1 VLIAQ
6 LFEAV
11 KQVNLLKEGQLK
23 LTEADVQLLSHTLNT
38 FTFDVLGLR
47 DESKIDAGHFEKLSG
62 VIELLIDQRNKA
74 RERRDF
80 AASDEIRDQLLEL
93 GIQLKDSK
101 DGTTFSLS

>member
-1 VLIAQ
+1 MKAKSMPVT
-6 LFEAV
+6 
-11 KQVNLLKEGQLK
+11 LK
-23 LTEADVQLLSHTLNT
+23 NY
-38 FTFDVLGLR
+38 R
-47 DESKIDAGHFEKLSG
+47 G

-101 DGTTFSLS
+101 DGTTFSLL